1 MRIYELYTKQ
11 NKELLDFIIDNEIT
25 DNDFLE
31 AMDDHFV
38 DFWRDLRTEA
48 KYTLS
53 KLFKTTIEYIDDLY
67 EYSGEFDEELLDLPA
82 TIRREF
88 IEQYMTKGSGNTI
101 QYMNLVHYTLLPRTT
116 WLIHFSDHAKKIM
129 QSGFSIG
136 VSDIQNLAFTNLDNT
151 TKTIGYNFATILGS
165 DASENILSNN
175 RYGKDAIIFQ
185 NSGVLVKHKY
195 DGQEQ
200 VIFYGPDVSQKN
212 MIFANR
218 EKQKLSCVYKNH
230 KISGNTKELYS
241 RISKL
246 S

>member
-1 MRIYELYTKQ
+1 MRLYELYTKQ

-31 AMDDHFV
+31 AMDAHFV
-38 DFWRDLRTEA
+38 DFWRNLRSEV
-48 KYTLS
+48 KHTLS
-53 KLFKTTIEYIDDLY
+53 KLFKTSIDDIDDMY
-67 EYSGEFDEELLDLPA
+67 EYSGEFDAELLELPA

-88 IEQYMTKGSGNTI
+88 IEQYMTSGSGNTI
-101 QYMNLVHYTLLPRTT
+101 QYMNLAQYTLLPRTT

-136 VSDIQNLAFTNLDNT
+136 VSDMQNLAFANLDNQV
-151 TKTIGYNFATILGS
+151 KTIGYNFATILGS
-165 DASENILSNN
+165 DASENILKNK

-200 VIFYGPDVSQKN
+200 VIFYGPDVKPSN
-212 MIFANR
+212 MIYAIR
-218 EKQKLSCVYKNH
+218 ENQTLSCVYKNQ
-230 KISGNTKELYS
+230 KISGNTKELYT
-241 RISKL
+241 RILKL